1 MIREII
7 TQVSIM
13 NNEPGANPVYNCF
26 KVGPDDEAAGSFLK
40 IVGDDTQNDGAT
52 IKLDWEEWD
61 ALVYVVAKHRASWE
75 WKA

>member
-7 TQVSIM
+7 TQVSIL
-13 NNEPGANPVYNCF
+13 NNEPGANPVYDCI

-75 WKA
+75 WKD